1 MDWRSTASI
10 AAIILA
16 AAALTAAAVQMTRG
30 ERGAPPRPTPALA
43 PAEDPL
49 RAAQRRCQ
57 VMGEAAARDPDCL
70 AVWAETRE
78 RFLGRPPT
86 ATGD

>member
-1 MDWRSTASI
+1 MDGRSTASI

-16 AAALTAAAVQMTRG
+16 AAALTAAAVQVTRG
-30 ERGAPPRPTPALA
+30 ERGAPARATPALP

-49 RAAQRRCQ
+49 RTEQRRCQ
-57 VMGEAAARDPDCL
+57 AMGEAAARDSGCL

-86 ATGD
+86 PTGD

>member
-1 MDWRSTASI
+1 MDARSTASI

-30 ERGAPPRPTPALA
+30 DRTA
-43 PAEDPL
+43 PARTGPAQTPSEDPL
-49 RAAQRRCQ
+49 RAEQRRCQ
-57 VMGEAAARDPDCL
+57 AMGEAAARDPGCL

-78 RFLGRPPT
+78 RFLGRLP
-86 ATGD
+86 ATLGD

>member
-1 MDWRSTASI
+1 MDGRSTASI

-30 ERGAPPRPTPALA
+30 DRGAPDRTAPAHV

-57 VMGEAAARDPDCL
+57 AMGEAAARDPGCL

-86 ATGD
+86 PTGN

>member
-1 MDWRSTASI
+1 MDGRSIAGI

-30 ERGAPPRPTPALA
+30 ERTAPARTTPTLA
-43 PAEDPL
+43 PVEDPL
-49 RAAQRRCQ
+49 RAEQRRCQ
-57 VMGEAAARDPDCL
+57 ALGEAAARDPGCL
-70 AVWAETRE
+70 AVWAETRD

-86 ATGD
+86 TAGD

>member
-1 MDWRSTASI
+1 MDGRSTASI

-30 ERGAPPRPTPALA
+30 ERGAPASTVPALA

-57 VMGEAAARDPDCL
+57 AMGEAAARDPGCL

-78 RFLGRPPT
+78 RFLGRSPT
-86 ATGD
+86 AMGD

>member
-1 MDWRSTASI
+1 MDARSTASI

-30 ERGAPPRPTPALA
+30 DRTAPARTGPALA

-49 RAAQRRCQ
+49 RAEQRRCQ
-57 VMGEAAARDPDCL
+57 AMGEAAARDPGCL

-78 RFLGRPPT
+78 RFLGRPP
-86 ATGD
+86 ATLGD

>member
-1 MDWRSTASI
+1 MDGRSIAGI

-30 ERGAPPRPTPALA
+30 VRDA
-43 PAEDPL
+43 PARMEPAQAQTEDPL
-49 RAAQRRCQ
+49 HAEQRRCQ
-57 VMGEAAARDPDCL
+57 AMGEAAARDPGCL

-78 RFLGRPPT
+78 RFLGRSST
-86 ATGD
+86 AMGN

>member
-1 MDWRSTASI
+1 MDGRSTASI

-30 ERGAPPRPTPALA
+30 DRTGPARTGPVLA
-43 PAEDPL
+43 PDEDPL
-49 RAAQRRCQ
+49 RAEQRRCQ
-57 VMGEAAARDPDCL
+57 AMGEAAARDPGCL

-78 RFLGRPPT
+78 RFLGRPS
-86 ATGD
+86 AAMGD

>member
-1 MDWRSTASI
+1 MDARSTASI

-30 ERGAPPRPTPALA
+30 ERGAPGRATPTLA

-49 RAAQRRCQ
+49 RTEQRRCQ
-57 VMGEAAARDPDCL
+57 AMGEAAARDPGCL

-86 ATGD
+86 PTGD

>member
-1 MDWRSTASI
+1 MDARSIAGI

-30 ERGAPPRPTPALA
+30 ERNAPARTAPVLV

-49 RAAQRRCQ
+49 RAEQRRCQ
-57 VMGEAAARDPDCL
+57 ALGEAAARDPRCL
-70 AVWAETRE
+70 AVWAETRD

-86 ATGD
+86 AMGD

>member
-1 MDWRSTASI
+1 MDGRSTASI

-30 ERGAPPRPTPALA
+30 ERGVPERTAPALA
-43 PAEDPL
+43 PAADPL

-57 VMGEAAARDPDCL
+57 AMGEAAARDPGCL

-78 RFLGRPPT
+78 RFLGRSPT
-86 ATGD
+86 AIGD

>member
-1 MDWRSTASI
+1 MDARSTAGI

-16 AAALTAAAVQMTRG
+16 AAALTAAAVQMTLGDRT
-30 ERGAPPRPTPALA
+30 APARTGPVLA

-49 RAAQRRCQ
+49 RAEQRRCQ
-57 VMGEAAARDPDCL
+57 AMGEAAARDPGCL

-78 RFLGRPPT
+78 RFLGRPP
-86 ATGD
+86 AAMGD

>member
-1 MDWRSTASI
+1 MDGRSTASI

-30 ERGAPPRPTPALA
+30 ERGAPTSTGPALA
-43 PAEDPL
+43 PAGDPL
-49 RAAQRRCQ
+49 RTEQRRCQ
-57 VMGEAAARDPDCL
+57 AMGEAAARDPGCL

-86 ATGD
+86 PTGD